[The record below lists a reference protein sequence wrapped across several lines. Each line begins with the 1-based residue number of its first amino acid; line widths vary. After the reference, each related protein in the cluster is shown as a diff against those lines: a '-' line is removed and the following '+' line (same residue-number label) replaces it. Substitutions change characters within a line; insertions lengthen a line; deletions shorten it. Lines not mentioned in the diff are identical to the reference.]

1 MQPRFCYNKRAQE
14 TLAAFVNGGRF
25 PHALLLE
32 GPEGSGRRTFARE
45 IAAALFCRG
54 EHKPCGS
61 CNQCRKVLE
70 QNHPDV
76 EYYGGDGSRRSFHID
91 TIRQLRQNAW
101 LLPGEA
107 PCRVCVLCGAEN
119 MTDQA
124 QNALLKILE
133 EPPEHTVFILTA
145 ENRAMLLPTILSRLQ
160 TIRLEPLTPAE
171 ILPVLRERCP
181 DQPGEKL
188 EWAAETADTIG
199 QALALLADESL
210 QKHAQLAQRMLAC
223 GHRRLAYIGGTEKDQ
238 AVGLA
243 RRQGVQD
250 ALNAAGLDGDKLPRL
265 CCSAF
270 TMEEG
275 ERCMNELLACCPD
288 LDGVVCVTDTVA
300 LGAMRA
306 LRAAG
311 RAIGTQVSLAG
322 IGDSWV
328 GGVVEPGLTT
338 VRFYQKQVGV
348 EAARML
354 LQMLEHPENGGPVR
368 QTTLG
373 YSVVDRGSIRIK
385 EDA

>member
-133 EPPEHTVFILTA
+133 EPPEHTIFILTA
-145 ENRAMLLPTILSRLQ
+145 ENRAMLLPTILSRVQ

-210 QKHAQLAQRMLAC
+210 QKHAQLAQRML
-223 GHRRLAYIGGTEKDQ
+223 
-238 AVGLA
+238 
-243 RRQGVQD
+243 
-250 ALNAAGLDGDKLPRL
+250 
-265 CCSAF
+265 
-270 TMEEG
+270 
-275 ERCMNELLACCPD
+275 ELLCNGSEYD
-288 LDGVVCVTDTVA
+288 L
-300 LGAMRA
+300 
-306 LRAAG
+306 
-311 RAIGTQVSLAG
+311 
-322 IGDSWV
+322 
-328 GGVVEPGLTT
+328 LTT
-338 VRFYQKQVGV
+338 VEPVSRKREDLLEVCTQLRQLLTAELTRAASGGESRFSTRRIT
-348 EAARML
+348 RML
-354 LQMLEHPENGGPVR
+354 EALDDLLPRVQQNGN
-368 QTTLG
+368 TLLL
-373 YSVVDRGSIRIK
+373 STLLALRLSQ
-385 EDA
+385 A

>member
-145 ENRAMLLPTILSRLQ
+145 ENRAMLLPTILSRVQ
-160 TIRLEPLTPAE
+160 TIRLEPLAPAE

-210 QKHAQLAQRMLAC
+210 QKHAQLAQRMLELLCNGSEYDLLTAVEPVSRKREDLLEVC
-223 GHRRLAYIGGTEKDQ
+223 TQLRQLLTAELTRAASGGESRFSTRRITRMLE
-238 AVGLA
+238 
-243 RRQGVQD
+243 
-250 ALNAAGLDGDKLPRL
+250 ALDDLLPRVQQNGNTL
-265 CCSAF
+265 LLS
-270 TMEEG
+270 T
-275 ERCMNELLACCPD
+275 LLA
-288 LDGVVCVTDTVA
+288 
-300 LGAMRA
+300 
-306 LRAAG
+306 LRLSQA
-311 RAIGTQVSLAG
+311 
-322 IGDSWV
+322 
-328 GGVVEPGLTT
+328 
-338 VRFYQKQVGV
+338 
-348 EAARML
+348 
-354 LQMLEHPENGGPVR
+354 
-368 QTTLG
+368 
-373 YSVVDRGSIRIK
+373 
-385 EDA
+385 

>member
-70 QNHPDV
+70 KNHPDV

-145 ENRAMLLPTILSRLQ
+145 ENRAMLLPTILSRVQ

-210 QKHAQLAQRMLAC
+210 QKHAQLAQRMLELLCNGSEYDLLTAVEPVSRKREDLLEVC
-223 GHRRLAYIGGTEKDQ
+223 TQLRQLLTAELTRAASGGESRFSTRRITRMLE
-238 AVGLA
+238 
-243 RRQGVQD
+243 
-250 ALNAAGLDGDKLPRL
+250 ALDDLLPRVQQNGNTL
-265 CCSAF
+265 LLS
-270 TMEEG
+270 T
-275 ERCMNELLACCPD
+275 LLA
-288 LDGVVCVTDTVA
+288 
-300 LGAMRA
+300 
-306 LRAAG
+306 LRLSQA
-311 RAIGTQVSLAG
+311 
-322 IGDSWV
+322 
-328 GGVVEPGLTT
+328 
-338 VRFYQKQVGV
+338 
-348 EAARML
+348 
-354 LQMLEHPENGGPVR
+354 
-368 QTTLG
+368 
-373 YSVVDRGSIRIK
+373 
-385 EDA
+385 

>member
-145 ENRAMLLPTILSRLQ
+145 ENRAMLLPTILSRVQ

-171 ILPVLRERCP
+171 ILLVLRERCP

-210 QKHAQLAQRMLAC
+210 QKHAQLAQRMLELLCNGSEYDLLTAVEPVSRKREDLLEVC
-223 GHRRLAYIGGTEKDQ
+223 TQLRQLLTAELTRAASGGESRFSTRRITRMLE
-238 AVGLA
+238 
-243 RRQGVQD
+243 
-250 ALNAAGLDGDKLPRL
+250 ALDDLLPRVQQNGNTL
-265 CCSAF
+265 LLS
-270 TMEEG
+270 T
-275 ERCMNELLACCPD
+275 LLA
-288 LDGVVCVTDTVA
+288 
-300 LGAMRA
+300 
-306 LRAAG
+306 LRLSQA
-311 RAIGTQVSLAG
+311 
-322 IGDSWV
+322 
-328 GGVVEPGLTT
+328 
-338 VRFYQKQVGV
+338 
-348 EAARML
+348 
-354 LQMLEHPENGGPVR
+354 
-368 QTTLG
+368 
-373 YSVVDRGSIRIK
+373 
-385 EDA
+385 

>member
-70 QNHPDV
+70 RNHPDV

-145 ENRAMLLPTILSRLQ
+145 ENRAMLLPTILSRVQ

-188 EWAAETADTIG
+188 EWAAERADTIG

-210 QKHAQLAQRMLAC
+210 QKHAQLAQRMLELLCNGSEYDLLTAVEPVSRKREDLLEVC
-223 GHRRLAYIGGTEKDQ
+223 TQLRQLLTAELTRAASGGESRFSTRRITRMLE
-238 AVGLA
+238 
-243 RRQGVQD
+243 
-250 ALNAAGLDGDKLPRL
+250 ALDDLLPRVQQNGNTL
-265 CCSAF
+265 LLS
-270 TMEEG
+270 T
-275 ERCMNELLACCPD
+275 LLA
-288 LDGVVCVTDTVA
+288 
-300 LGAMRA
+300 
-306 LRAAG
+306 LRLSQA
-311 RAIGTQVSLAG
+311 
-322 IGDSWV
+322 
-328 GGVVEPGLTT
+328 
-338 VRFYQKQVGV
+338 
-348 EAARML
+348 
-354 LQMLEHPENGGPVR
+354 
-368 QTTLG
+368 
-373 YSVVDRGSIRIK
+373 
-385 EDA
+385 

>member
-145 ENRAMLLPTILSRLQ
+145 ENRAMLLPTILSRVQ

-210 QKHAQLAQRMLAC
+210 QKHAQLAQRMLELLCNGSEYDLLTAVEPVSRKREDLLEVC
-223 GHRRLAYIGGTEKDQ
+223 TQLRQLLTAELTRAASGGESRFSTRRVTRMLE
-238 AVGLA
+238 
-243 RRQGVQD
+243 
-250 ALNAAGLDGDKLPRL
+250 ALDDLLPRVQQNGNTL
-265 CCSAF
+265 LLS
-270 TMEEG
+270 T
-275 ERCMNELLACCPD
+275 LLA
-288 LDGVVCVTDTVA
+288 
-300 LGAMRA
+300 
-306 LRAAG
+306 LRLSQA
-311 RAIGTQVSLAG
+311 
-322 IGDSWV
+322 
-328 GGVVEPGLTT
+328 
-338 VRFYQKQVGV
+338 
-348 EAARML
+348 
-354 LQMLEHPENGGPVR
+354 
-368 QTTLG
+368 
-373 YSVVDRGSIRIK
+373 
-385 EDA
+385 

>member
-145 ENRAMLLPTILSRLQ
+145 ENRSMLLPTILSRVQ

-210 QKHAQLAQRMLAC
+210 QKHAQLAQRMLELLCNGSEYELLTAVEPVSRKREDLLEVC
-223 GHRRLAYIGGTEKDQ
+223 TQLRQLLTAELTRAASGGESRFSTRRITRMLE
-238 AVGLA
+238 
-243 RRQGVQD
+243 
-250 ALNAAGLDGDKLPRL
+250 ALDDLLPRVQQNGNTL
-265 CCSAF
+265 LLS
-270 TMEEG
+270 T
-275 ERCMNELLACCPD
+275 LLA
-288 LDGVVCVTDTVA
+288 
-300 LGAMRA
+300 
-306 LRAAG
+306 LRLSQA
-311 RAIGTQVSLAG
+311 
-322 IGDSWV
+322 
-328 GGVVEPGLTT
+328 
-338 VRFYQKQVGV
+338 
-348 EAARML
+348 
-354 LQMLEHPENGGPVR
+354 
-368 QTTLG
+368 
-373 YSVVDRGSIRIK
+373 
-385 EDA
+385 

>member
-70 QNHPDV
+70 RNHPDV

-145 ENRAMLLPTILSRLQ
+145 ENRAMLLPTILSRVQ

-210 QKHAQLAQRMLAC
+210 QRHAQLAQRMLELLCNGSEYDLLTAVEPVSRKREDLLEVC
-223 GHRRLAYIGGTEKDQ
+223 TQLRQLLTAELTRAASGGESRFSTRRITRMLE
-238 AVGLA
+238 
-243 RRQGVQD
+243 
-250 ALNAAGLDGDKLPRL
+250 ALDDLLPRVQQNGNTL
-265 CCSAF
+265 LLS
-270 TMEEG
+270 T
-275 ERCMNELLACCPD
+275 LLA
-288 LDGVVCVTDTVA
+288 
-300 LGAMRA
+300 
-306 LRAAG
+306 LRLSQA
-311 RAIGTQVSLAG
+311 
-322 IGDSWV
+322 
-328 GGVVEPGLTT
+328 
-338 VRFYQKQVGV
+338 
-348 EAARML
+348 
-354 LQMLEHPENGGPVR
+354 
-368 QTTLG
+368 
-373 YSVVDRGSIRIK
+373 
-385 EDA
+385 

>member
-76 EYYGGDGSRRSFHID
+76 EYYGGDGNRRSFHID

-145 ENRAMLLPTILSRLQ
+145 ENRAMLLPTILSRVQ

-210 QKHAQLAQRMLAC
+210 QKHAQLAQRMLELLCNGSEYDLLTAVEPVSRKREDLLEVC
-223 GHRRLAYIGGTEKDQ
+223 TQLRQLLTAELTRAASGGESRFSTRRITRMLE
-238 AVGLA
+238 
-243 RRQGVQD
+243 
-250 ALNAAGLDGDKLPRL
+250 ALDDLLPRVQQNGNTL
-265 CCSAF
+265 LLS
-270 TMEEG
+270 T
-275 ERCMNELLACCPD
+275 LLA
-288 LDGVVCVTDTVA
+288 
-300 LGAMRA
+300 
-306 LRAAG
+306 LRLSQA
-311 RAIGTQVSLAG
+311 
-322 IGDSWV
+322 
-328 GGVVEPGLTT
+328 
-338 VRFYQKQVGV
+338 
-348 EAARML
+348 
-354 LQMLEHPENGGPVR
+354 
-368 QTTLG
+368 
-373 YSVVDRGSIRIK
+373 
-385 EDA
+385 

>member
-145 ENRAMLLPTILSRLQ
+145 ENRAMLLPTILSRVQ
-160 TIRLEPLTPAE
+160 TIPGKNWNGRQKQRIPL
-171 ILPVLRERCP
+171 VRHWRCWRT
-181 DQPGEKL
+181 K
-188 EWAAETADTIG
+188 
-199 QALALLADESL
+199 
-210 QKHAQLAQRMLAC
+210 AC
-223 GHRRLAYIGGTEKDQ
+223 RSMPSWPSGCW
-238 AVGLA
+238 
-243 RRQGVQD
+243 
-250 ALNAAGLDGDKLPRL
+250 N
-265 CCSAF
+265 CSAMAVNM
-270 TMEEG
+270 T
-275 ERCMNELLACCPD
+275 C
-288 LDGVVCVTDTVA
+288 
-300 LGAMRA
+300 
-306 LRAAG
+306 
-311 RAIGTQVSLAG
+311 S
-322 IGDSWV
+322 
-328 GGVVEPGLTT
+328 
-338 VRFYQKQVGV
+338 
-348 EAARML
+348 
-354 LQMLEHPENGGPVR
+354 R
-368 QTTLG
+368 QWN
-373 YSVVDRGSIRIK
+373 R
-385 EDA
+385 

>member
-70 QNHPDV
+70 RNHPDV

-107 PCRVCVLCGAEN
+107 PCRVCVLCGAET

-145 ENRAMLLPTILSRLQ
+145 ENRAMLLPTILSRVQ

-210 QKHAQLAQRMLAC
+210 QKHAQLAQGMLELLCNGSEYDLLTAVEPVSRKREDLLEVCTQLRQLLTAELTRAASGGESRFSTRRITRML
-223 GHRRLAYIGGTEKDQ
+223 E
-238 AVGLA
+238 
-243 RRQGVQD
+243 
-250 ALNAAGLDGDKLPRL
+250 ALDDLLPRVQQNGNTL
-265 CCSAF
+265 LLS
-270 TMEEG
+270 T
-275 ERCMNELLACCPD
+275 LLA
-288 LDGVVCVTDTVA
+288 
-300 LGAMRA
+300 
-306 LRAAG
+306 LRLSQA
-311 RAIGTQVSLAG
+311 
-322 IGDSWV
+322 
-328 GGVVEPGLTT
+328 
-338 VRFYQKQVGV
+338 
-348 EAARML
+348 
-354 LQMLEHPENGGPVR
+354 
-368 QTTLG
+368 
-373 YSVVDRGSIRIK
+373 
-385 EDA
+385 

>member
-145 ENRAMLLPTILSRLQ
+145 ENRAMLLPTILSRVQ

-181 DQPGEKL
+181 DQPEEKL

-210 QKHAQLAQRMLAC
+210 QKHAQLAQRMLELLCNGSEYDLLTAVEPVSRKREDLLEVC
-223 GHRRLAYIGGTEKDQ
+223 TQLRQLLTAELTRAASGGESRFSTRRITRMLE
-238 AVGLA
+238 
-243 RRQGVQD
+243 
-250 ALNAAGLDGDKLPRL
+250 ALDDLLPRVQQNGNTL
-265 CCSAF
+265 LLS
-270 TMEEG
+270 T
-275 ERCMNELLACCPD
+275 LLA
-288 LDGVVCVTDTVA
+288 
-300 LGAMRA
+300 
-306 LRAAG
+306 LRLSQA
-311 RAIGTQVSLAG
+311 
-322 IGDSWV
+322 
-328 GGVVEPGLTT
+328 
-338 VRFYQKQVGV
+338 
-348 EAARML
+348 
-354 LQMLEHPENGGPVR
+354 
-368 QTTLG
+368 
-373 YSVVDRGSIRIK
+373 
-385 EDA
+385 

>member
-70 QNHPDV
+70 RNHPDV

-145 ENRAMLLPTILSRLQ
+145 ENRAMLLPTILSRVQ
-160 TIRLEPLTPAE
+160 TIRLEPLTPAK

-210 QKHAQLAQRMLAC
+210 QKHAQLAQRMLELLCNGSEYDLLTAVEPVSRKREDLLEVC
-223 GHRRLAYIGGTEKDQ
+223 TQLRQLLTAELTRAASGGESRFSTRRITRMLE
-238 AVGLA
+238 
-243 RRQGVQD
+243 
-250 ALNAAGLDGDKLPRL
+250 ALDDLLPRVQQNGNTL
-265 CCSAF
+265 LLS
-270 TMEEG
+270 T
-275 ERCMNELLACCPD
+275 LLA
-288 LDGVVCVTDTVA
+288 
-300 LGAMRA
+300 
-306 LRAAG
+306 LRLSQA
-311 RAIGTQVSLAG
+311 
-322 IGDSWV
+322 
-328 GGVVEPGLTT
+328 
-338 VRFYQKQVGV
+338 
-348 EAARML
+348 
-354 LQMLEHPENGGPVR
+354 
-368 QTTLG
+368 
-373 YSVVDRGSIRIK
+373 
-385 EDA
+385 

>member
-76 EYYGGDGSRRSFHID
+76 EYYGGDGSRRSFHFD

-145 ENRAMLLPTILSRLQ
+145 ENRAMLLPTILSRVQ

-181 DQPGEKL
+181 DQPGKKL

-210 QKHAQLAQRMLAC
+210 QKHAQLAQRMLELLCNGSEYDLLTAVEPVSRKREDLLEVC
-223 GHRRLAYIGGTEKDQ
+223 TQLRQLLTAELTRAASGGESRFSTRRITRMLE
-238 AVGLA
+238 
-243 RRQGVQD
+243 
-250 ALNAAGLDGDKLPRL
+250 ALDDLLPRVQQNGNTL
-265 CCSAF
+265 LLS
-270 TMEEG
+270 T
-275 ERCMNELLACCPD
+275 LLA
-288 LDGVVCVTDTVA
+288 
-300 LGAMRA
+300 
-306 LRAAG
+306 LRLSQA
-311 RAIGTQVSLAG
+311 
-322 IGDSWV
+322 
-328 GGVVEPGLTT
+328 
-338 VRFYQKQVGV
+338 
-348 EAARML
+348 
-354 LQMLEHPENGGPVR
+354 
-368 QTTLG
+368 
-373 YSVVDRGSIRIK
+373 
-385 EDA
+385 

>member
-70 QNHPDV
+70 RNHPDV

-91 TIRQLRQNAW
+91 TIRKLRQNAW

-145 ENRAMLLPTILSRLQ
+145 ENRAMLLPTILSRVQ

-210 QKHAQLAQRMLAC
+210 QKHAQLAQRMLELLCNGSEYDLLTAVEPVSRKREDLLEVC
-223 GHRRLAYIGGTEKDQ
+223 TQLRQLLTAELTRAASGGESRFSTRRITRMLE
-238 AVGLA
+238 
-243 RRQGVQD
+243 
-250 ALNAAGLDGDKLPRL
+250 ALDDLLPRVQQNGNTL
-265 CCSAF
+265 LLS
-270 TMEEG
+270 T
-275 ERCMNELLACCPD
+275 LLA
-288 LDGVVCVTDTVA
+288 
-300 LGAMRA
+300 
-306 LRAAG
+306 LRLSQA
-311 RAIGTQVSLAG
+311 
-322 IGDSWV
+322 
-328 GGVVEPGLTT
+328 
-338 VRFYQKQVGV
+338 
-348 EAARML
+348 
-354 LQMLEHPENGGPVR
+354 
-368 QTTLG
+368 
-373 YSVVDRGSIRIK
+373 
-385 EDA
+385 

>member
-145 ENRAMLLPTILSRLQ
+145 ENRAMLLPTILSRVQ

-181 DQPGEKL
+181 DQPVEKL
-188 EWAAETADTIG
+188 KWAAETADTIG

-210 QKHAQLAQRMLAC
+210 QKHAQLAQRMLELLCNGSEYDLLTAVEPVSRKREDLLEVC
-223 GHRRLAYIGGTEKDQ
+223 TQLRQLLTAELTRAASGGESRFSTRRITRMLE
-238 AVGLA
+238 
-243 RRQGVQD
+243 
-250 ALNAAGLDGDKLPRL
+250 ALDDLLPRVQQNGNTL
-265 CCSAF
+265 LLS
-270 TMEEG
+270 T
-275 ERCMNELLACCPD
+275 LLA
-288 LDGVVCVTDTVA
+288 
-300 LGAMRA
+300 
-306 LRAAG
+306 LRLSQA
-311 RAIGTQVSLAG
+311 
-322 IGDSWV
+322 
-328 GGVVEPGLTT
+328 
-338 VRFYQKQVGV
+338 
-348 EAARML
+348 
-354 LQMLEHPENGGPVR
+354 
-368 QTTLG
+368 
-373 YSVVDRGSIRIK
+373 
-385 EDA
+385 

>member
-145 ENRAMLLPTILSRLQ
+145 ENRAMLLPTILSRVQ

-171 ILPVLRERCP
+171 ILPVLRDRCP
-181 DQPGEKL
+181 DQPGKKL

-210 QKHAQLAQRMLAC
+210 QKHAQLAQRMLELLCNGSEYDLLTAVEPVSRKREDLLEVC
-223 GHRRLAYIGGTEKDQ
+223 TQLRQLLTAELTRAASGGESRFSTRRITRMLE
-238 AVGLA
+238 
-243 RRQGVQD
+243 
-250 ALNAAGLDGDKLPRL
+250 ALDDLLPRVQQNGNTL
-265 CCSAF
+265 LLS
-270 TMEEG
+270 T
-275 ERCMNELLACCPD
+275 LLA
-288 LDGVVCVTDTVA
+288 
-300 LGAMRA
+300 
-306 LRAAG
+306 LRLSQA
-311 RAIGTQVSLAG
+311 
-322 IGDSWV
+322 
-328 GGVVEPGLTT
+328 
-338 VRFYQKQVGV
+338 
-348 EAARML
+348 
-354 LQMLEHPENGGPVR
+354 
-368 QTTLG
+368 
-373 YSVVDRGSIRIK
+373 
-385 EDA
+385 

>member
-76 EYYGGDGSRRSFHID
+76 EYYGGDDSRRSFHID

-145 ENRAMLLPTILSRLQ
+145 ENRAMLLPTILSRVQ

-210 QKHAQLAQRMLAC
+210 QKHAQLAQRMLELLCNGSEYDLLTAVEPVSRKREDLLEVC
-223 GHRRLAYIGGTEKDQ
+223 TQLRQLLTAELTRAASGGESRFSTRRITRMLE
-238 AVGLA
+238 
-243 RRQGVQD
+243 
-250 ALNAAGLDGDKLPRL
+250 ALDDLLPRVQQNGNTL
-265 CCSAF
+265 LLS
-270 TMEEG
+270 T
-275 ERCMNELLACCPD
+275 LLA
-288 LDGVVCVTDTVA
+288 
-300 LGAMRA
+300 
-306 LRAAG
+306 LRLSQA
-311 RAIGTQVSLAG
+311 
-322 IGDSWV
+322 
-328 GGVVEPGLTT
+328 
-338 VRFYQKQVGV
+338 
-348 EAARML
+348 
-354 LQMLEHPENGGPVR
+354 
-368 QTTLG
+368 
-373 YSVVDRGSIRIK
+373 
-385 EDA
+385 

>member
-91 TIRQLRQNAW
+91 TIRKLRQNAW

-145 ENRAMLLPTILSRLQ
+145 ENRSMLLPTILSRVQ

-210 QKHAQLAQRMLAC
+210 QKHAQLAQRMLELLCNGSEYDLLTAVEPVSRKREDLLEVC
-223 GHRRLAYIGGTEKDQ
+223 TQLRQLLTAELTRAASGGESRFSTRRITRMLE
-238 AVGLA
+238 
-243 RRQGVQD
+243 
-250 ALNAAGLDGDKLPRL
+250 ALDDLLPRVQQNGNTL
-265 CCSAF
+265 LLS
-270 TMEEG
+270 T
-275 ERCMNELLACCPD
+275 LLA
-288 LDGVVCVTDTVA
+288 
-300 LGAMRA
+300 
-306 LRAAG
+306 LRLSQA
-311 RAIGTQVSLAG
+311 
-322 IGDSWV
+322 
-328 GGVVEPGLTT
+328 
-338 VRFYQKQVGV
+338 
-348 EAARML
+348 
-354 LQMLEHPENGGPVR
+354 
-368 QTTLG
+368 
-373 YSVVDRGSIRIK
+373 
-385 EDA
+385 

>member
-54 EHKPCGS
+54 EHKPCGR

-145 ENRAMLLPTILSRLQ
+145 ENRAMLLPTILSRVQ

-210 QKHAQLAQRMLAC
+210 QKHAQLAQRMLELLCNGSEYDLLTAVEPVSRKREDLLEVC
-223 GHRRLAYIGGTEKDQ
+223 TQLRQLLTAELTRAASGGESRFSTRRITRMLE
-238 AVGLA
+238 
-243 RRQGVQD
+243 
-250 ALNAAGLDGDKLPRL
+250 ALDDLLPRVQQNGNTL
-265 CCSAF
+265 LLS
-270 TMEEG
+270 T
-275 ERCMNELLACCPD
+275 LLA
-288 LDGVVCVTDTVA
+288 
-300 LGAMRA
+300 
-306 LRAAG
+306 LRLSQA
-311 RAIGTQVSLAG
+311 
-322 IGDSWV
+322 
-328 GGVVEPGLTT
+328 
-338 VRFYQKQVGV
+338 
-348 EAARML
+348 
-354 LQMLEHPENGGPVR
+354 
-368 QTTLG
+368 
-373 YSVVDRGSIRIK
+373 
-385 EDA
+385 

>member
-70 QNHPDV
+70 RNHPDV

-119 MTDQA
+119 MTDLA
-124 QNALLKILE
+124 QNALLTILE

-145 ENRAMLLPTILSRLQ
+145 ENRSMLLPTILSRVQ

-210 QKHAQLAQRMLAC
+210 QKHAQLAQRMLELLCNGSEYDLLTAVEPVSRKREDLLEVC
-223 GHRRLAYIGGTEKDQ
+223 TQLRQLLTAELTRAASGGESRFSTRRITRMLE
-238 AVGLA
+238 
-243 RRQGVQD
+243 
-250 ALNAAGLDGDKLPRL
+250 ALDDLLPRVQQNGNTL
-265 CCSAF
+265 LLS
-270 TMEEG
+270 T
-275 ERCMNELLACCPD
+275 LLA
-288 LDGVVCVTDTVA
+288 
-300 LGAMRA
+300 
-306 LRAAG
+306 LRLSQA
-311 RAIGTQVSLAG
+311 
-322 IGDSWV
+322 
-328 GGVVEPGLTT
+328 
-338 VRFYQKQVGV
+338 
-348 EAARML
+348 
-354 LQMLEHPENGGPVR
+354 
-368 QTTLG
+368 
-373 YSVVDRGSIRIK
+373 
-385 EDA
+385 

>member
-25 PHALLLE
+25 PHARLLE

-145 ENRAMLLPTILSRLQ
+145 ENRAMLLPTILSRVQ

-181 DQPGEKL
+181 DQPGKKL

-210 QKHAQLAQRMLAC
+210 QKHAQLAQRMLELLCNGSEYDLLTAVEPVSRKREDLLEVC
-223 GHRRLAYIGGTEKDQ
+223 TQLRQLLTAELTRAASGGESRFSTRRITRMLE
-238 AVGLA
+238 
-243 RRQGVQD
+243 
-250 ALNAAGLDGDKLPRL
+250 ALDDLLPRVQQNGNTL
-265 CCSAF
+265 LLS
-270 TMEEG
+270 T
-275 ERCMNELLACCPD
+275 LLA
-288 LDGVVCVTDTVA
+288 
-300 LGAMRA
+300 
-306 LRAAG
+306 LRLSQA
-311 RAIGTQVSLAG
+311 
-322 IGDSWV
+322 
-328 GGVVEPGLTT
+328 
-338 VRFYQKQVGV
+338 
-348 EAARML
+348 
-354 LQMLEHPENGGPVR
+354 
-368 QTTLG
+368 
-373 YSVVDRGSIRIK
+373 
-385 EDA
+385 

>member
-32 GPEGSGRRTFARE
+32 GPEGSGRRTFAWE

-145 ENRAMLLPTILSRLQ
+145 ENRAMLLPTILSRVQ

-210 QKHAQLAQRMLAC
+210 RKHAQLAQRMLELLCNGSEYDLLTAVEPVSRKREDLLEVC
-223 GHRRLAYIGGTEKDQ
+223 TQLRQLLTAELTRAASGGESRFSTRRITRMLE
-238 AVGLA
+238 
-243 RRQGVQD
+243 
-250 ALNAAGLDGDKLPRL
+250 ALDDLLPRVQQNGNTL
-265 CCSAF
+265 LLS
-270 TMEEG
+270 T
-275 ERCMNELLACCPD
+275 LLA
-288 LDGVVCVTDTVA
+288 
-300 LGAMRA
+300 
-306 LRAAG
+306 LRLSQA
-311 RAIGTQVSLAG
+311 
-322 IGDSWV
+322 
-328 GGVVEPGLTT
+328 
-338 VRFYQKQVGV
+338 
-348 EAARML
+348 
-354 LQMLEHPENGGPVR
+354 
-368 QTTLG
+368 
-373 YSVVDRGSIRIK
+373 
-385 EDA
+385 

>member
-61 CNQCRKVLE
+61 CSQCRKVPE
-70 QNHPDV
+70 RNHPDV

-145 ENRAMLLPTILSRLQ
+145 ENRAMLLPTILSRVQ

-210 QKHAQLAQRMLAC
+210 QKHAQLAQRMLELLCNGSEYDLLTAVEPVSRKREDLLEVC
-223 GHRRLAYIGGTEKDQ
+223 TQLRQLLTAELTRAASGGESRFSTRRITRMLE
-238 AVGLA
+238 
-243 RRQGVQD
+243 
-250 ALNAAGLDGDKLPRL
+250 ALDDLLPRVQQNGNTL
-265 CCSAF
+265 LLS
-270 TMEEG
+270 T
-275 ERCMNELLACCPD
+275 LLA
-288 LDGVVCVTDTVA
+288 
-300 LGAMRA
+300 
-306 LRAAG
+306 LRLSQA
-311 RAIGTQVSLAG
+311 
-322 IGDSWV
+322 
-328 GGVVEPGLTT
+328 
-338 VRFYQKQVGV
+338 
-348 EAARML
+348 
-354 LQMLEHPENGGPVR
+354 
-368 QTTLG
+368 
-373 YSVVDRGSIRIK
+373 
-385 EDA
+385 

>member
-133 EPPEHTVFILTA
+133 EPPEYAVFLLLTD
-145 ENRAMLLPTILSRLQ
+145 NPNKMLPTIRSRCTALNLNALPEE
-160 TIRLEPLTPAE
+160 TLRSALHREFPEAAKETLESAL
-171 ILPVLRERCP
+171 ERS
-181 DQPGEKL
+181 GGFL
-188 EWAAETADTIG
+188 G
-199 QALALLADESL
+199 QAKALMTQAESPQTKQFVEVYLNRKDRDYAELLCPMEKWKRDQLSQELTAWRALLADALLARGGMRASSPLAARIAEKRQGGDLLSAVDVL
-210 QKHAQLAQRMLAC
+210 QKAIDYTQGNVSPAAVC
-223 GHRRLAYIGGTEKDQ
+223 GWL
-238 AVGLA
+238 VW
-243 RRQGVQD
+243 
-250 ALNAAGLDGDKLPRL
+250 
-265 CCSAF
+265 
-270 TMEEG
+270 
-275 ERCMNELLACCPD
+275 
-288 LDGVVCVTDTVA
+288 
-300 LGAMRA
+300 A
-306 LRAAG
+306 LR
-311 RAIGTQVSLAG
+311 
-322 IGDSWV
+322 
-328 GGVVEPGLTT
+328 
-338 VRFYQKQVGV
+338 
-348 EAARML
+348 
-354 LQMLEHPENGGPVR
+354 
-368 QTTLG
+368 
-373 YSVVDRGSIRIK
+373 
-385 EDA
+385 

>member
-1 MQPRFCYNKRAQE
+1 MRKTPAVHK
-14 TLAAFVNGGRF
+14 GGERF

-145 ENRAMLLPTILSRLQ
+145 ENRAMLLPTILSRVQ

-210 QKHAQLAQRMLAC
+210 QKHAQLAQRMLELLCNGSEYDLLTAVEPVSRKREDLLEVC
-223 GHRRLAYIGGTEKDQ
+223 TQLRQLLTAELTRAASGGESRFSTRRITRMLE
-238 AVGLA
+238 
-243 RRQGVQD
+243 
-250 ALNAAGLDGDKLPRL
+250 ALDDLLPRVQQNGNTL
-265 CCSAF
+265 LLS
-270 TMEEG
+270 T
-275 ERCMNELLACCPD
+275 LLA
-288 LDGVVCVTDTVA
+288 
-300 LGAMRA
+300 
-306 LRAAG
+306 LRLSQA
-311 RAIGTQVSLAG
+311 
-322 IGDSWV
+322 
-328 GGVVEPGLTT
+328 
-338 VRFYQKQVGV
+338 
-348 EAARML
+348 
-354 LQMLEHPENGGPVR
+354 
-368 QTTLG
+368 
-373 YSVVDRGSIRIK
+373 
-385 EDA
+385 

>member
-145 ENRAMLLPTILSRLQ
+145 ENRAMLLPTILSRVQ

-210 QKHAQLAQRMLAC
+210 QKHAQLAQRMLELLCNGSEYGLLTAVEPVSRKREDLLEVC
-223 GHRRLAYIGGTEKDQ
+223 TQLRQLLTAELTRAASGGESRFSTRRITRMLE
-238 AVGLA
+238 
-243 RRQGVQD
+243 
-250 ALNAAGLDGDKLPRL
+250 ALDDLLPRVQQNGNTL
-265 CCSAF
+265 LLS
-270 TMEEG
+270 T
-275 ERCMNELLACCPD
+275 LLA
-288 LDGVVCVTDTVA
+288 
-300 LGAMRA
+300 
-306 LRAAG
+306 LRLSQA
-311 RAIGTQVSLAG
+311 
-322 IGDSWV
+322 
-328 GGVVEPGLTT
+328 
-338 VRFYQKQVGV
+338 
-348 EAARML
+348 
-354 LQMLEHPENGGPVR
+354 
-368 QTTLG
+368 
-373 YSVVDRGSIRIK
+373 
-385 EDA
+385 

>member
-70 QNHPDV
+70 RNHPDV

-145 ENRAMLLPTILSRLQ
+145 ENRAMLLPTILSRVQ

-210 QKHAQLAQRMLAC
+210 QKHAQLAQRMLELLCNGSEYGLLTAVEPVSRKREDLLEVC
-223 GHRRLAYIGGTEKDQ
+223 TQLRQLLTAELTRAASGGESRFSTRRITRMLE
-238 AVGLA
+238 
-243 RRQGVQD
+243 
-250 ALNAAGLDGDKLPRL
+250 ALDDLLPRVQQNGNTL
-265 CCSAF
+265 LLS
-270 TMEEG
+270 T
-275 ERCMNELLACCPD
+275 LLA
-288 LDGVVCVTDTVA
+288 
-300 LGAMRA
+300 
-306 LRAAG
+306 LRLSHA
-311 RAIGTQVSLAG
+311 
-322 IGDSWV
+322 
-328 GGVVEPGLTT
+328 
-338 VRFYQKQVGV
+338 
-348 EAARML
+348 
-354 LQMLEHPENGGPVR
+354 
-368 QTTLG
+368 
-373 YSVVDRGSIRIK
+373 
-385 EDA
+385 

>member
-70 QNHPDV
+70 RNHPDV

-145 ENRAMLLPTILSRLQ
+145 ENRAMLLPTILSRVQ

-188 EWAAETADTIG
+188 EWAAETANTIG

-210 QKHAQLAQRMLAC
+210 QKHAQLAQRMLELLCNGSEYDLLTAVEPVSRKREDLLEVC
-223 GHRRLAYIGGTEKDQ
+223 TQLRQLLTAELTRAASGGESRFSTRRITRMLE
-238 AVGLA
+238 
-243 RRQGVQD
+243 
-250 ALNAAGLDGDKLPRL
+250 ALDDLLPRVQQNGNTL
-265 CCSAF
+265 LLS
-270 TMEEG
+270 T
-275 ERCMNELLACCPD
+275 LLA
-288 LDGVVCVTDTVA
+288 
-300 LGAMRA
+300 
-306 LRAAG
+306 LRLSQA
-311 RAIGTQVSLAG
+311 
-322 IGDSWV
+322 
-328 GGVVEPGLTT
+328 
-338 VRFYQKQVGV
+338 
-348 EAARML
+348 
-354 LQMLEHPENGGPVR
+354 
-368 QTTLG
+368 
-373 YSVVDRGSIRIK
+373 
-385 EDA
+385 

>member
-32 GPEGSGRRTFARE
+32 GPEGSGRRAFARE

-145 ENRAMLLPTILSRLQ
+145 ENRSMLLPTILSRVQ

-210 QKHAQLAQRMLAC
+210 QKHAQLAQRMLELLCNGSEYDLLTAVEPVSRKREDLLEVC
-223 GHRRLAYIGGTEKDQ
+223 TQLRQLLTAELTRAASGGESRFSTRRITRMLE
-238 AVGLA
+238 
-243 RRQGVQD
+243 
-250 ALNAAGLDGDKLPRL
+250 ALDDLLPRVRQNGNTL
-265 CCSAF
+265 LLS
-270 TMEEG
+270 T
-275 ERCMNELLACCPD
+275 LLA
-288 LDGVVCVTDTVA
+288 
-300 LGAMRA
+300 
-306 LRAAG
+306 LRLSQA
-311 RAIGTQVSLAG
+311 
-322 IGDSWV
+322 
-328 GGVVEPGLTT
+328 
-338 VRFYQKQVGV
+338 
-348 EAARML
+348 
-354 LQMLEHPENGGPVR
+354 
-368 QTTLG
+368 
-373 YSVVDRGSIRIK
+373 
-385 EDA
+385 

>member
-70 QNHPDV
+70 RNHPDV

-145 ENRAMLLPTILSRLQ
+145 ENRAMLLPTILSRVQ

-199 QALALLADESL
+199 QALVLLADESL
-210 QKHAQLAQRMLAC
+210 QKHAQLAQRMLELLCNGSEYDLLTAVEPVSRKREDLLEVC
-223 GHRRLAYIGGTEKDQ
+223 TQLRQLLTAELTRAASGGESRFSTRRITRMLE
-238 AVGLA
+238 
-243 RRQGVQD
+243 
-250 ALNAAGLDGDKLPRL
+250 ALDDLLPRVQQNGNTL
-265 CCSAF
+265 LLS
-270 TMEEG
+270 T
-275 ERCMNELLACCPD
+275 LLA
-288 LDGVVCVTDTVA
+288 
-300 LGAMRA
+300 
-306 LRAAG
+306 LRLSQA
-311 RAIGTQVSLAG
+311 
-322 IGDSWV
+322 
-328 GGVVEPGLTT
+328 
-338 VRFYQKQVGV
+338 
-348 EAARML
+348 
-354 LQMLEHPENGGPVR
+354 
-368 QTTLG
+368 
-373 YSVVDRGSIRIK
+373 
-385 EDA
+385 

>member
-145 ENRAMLLPTILSRLQ
+145 ENRAMLLPTILSRVQ

-210 QKHAQLAQRMLAC
+210 QKHAQLAQRMLELLCNGSEYDLLTAVEPVSRKREDLLEVC
-223 GHRRLAYIGGTEKDQ
+223 TQLRQLLTAELTRAASGGESRFSIRRITRMLE
-238 AVGLA
+238 
-243 RRQGVQD
+243 
-250 ALNAAGLDGDKLPRL
+250 ALDDLLPRVQQNGNTL
-265 CCSAF
+265 LLS
-270 TMEEG
+270 T
-275 ERCMNELLACCPD
+275 LLA
-288 LDGVVCVTDTVA
+288 
-300 LGAMRA
+300 
-306 LRAAG
+306 LRLSQA
-311 RAIGTQVSLAG
+311 
-322 IGDSWV
+322 
-328 GGVVEPGLTT
+328 
-338 VRFYQKQVGV
+338 
-348 EAARML
+348 
-354 LQMLEHPENGGPVR
+354 
-368 QTTLG
+368 
-373 YSVVDRGSIRIK
+373 
-385 EDA
+385 

>member
-145 ENRAMLLPTILSRLQ
+145 ENRAMLLPTILSRVQ

-199 QALALLADESL
+199 QALALLAHESL
-210 QKHAQLAQRMLAC
+210 QKHAQLAQRMLELLCNGSEYDLLTAVEPVSRKREDLLEVC
-223 GHRRLAYIGGTEKDQ
+223 TQLRQLLTAELTRAASGGESRFSTRRITRMLE
-238 AVGLA
+238 
-243 RRQGVQD
+243 
-250 ALNAAGLDGDKLPRL
+250 ALDDLLPRVQQNGNTL
-265 CCSAF
+265 LLS
-270 TMEEG
+270 T
-275 ERCMNELLACCPD
+275 LLA
-288 LDGVVCVTDTVA
+288 
-300 LGAMRA
+300 
-306 LRAAG
+306 LRLSQA
-311 RAIGTQVSLAG
+311 
-322 IGDSWV
+322 
-328 GGVVEPGLTT
+328 
-338 VRFYQKQVGV
+338 
-348 EAARML
+348 
-354 LQMLEHPENGGPVR
+354 
-368 QTTLG
+368 
-373 YSVVDRGSIRIK
+373 
-385 EDA
+385 

>member
-61 CNQCRKVLE
+61 CSQCRKVLE

-145 ENRAMLLPTILSRLQ
+145 ENRAMLLPTILSRVQ
-160 TIRLEPLTPAE
+160 TIRLGPLTPAE

-210 QKHAQLAQRMLAC
+210 QKHAQLAQRMLELLCNGSEYDLLTAVEPVSRKREDLLEVC
-223 GHRRLAYIGGTEKDQ
+223 TQLRQLLTAELTRAASGGESRFSTRRITRMLE
-238 AVGLA
+238 
-243 RRQGVQD
+243 
-250 ALNAAGLDGDKLPRL
+250 ALDDLLPRVQQNGNTL
-265 CCSAF
+265 LLS
-270 TMEEG
+270 T
-275 ERCMNELLACCPD
+275 LLA
-288 LDGVVCVTDTVA
+288 
-300 LGAMRA
+300 
-306 LRAAG
+306 LRLSQA
-311 RAIGTQVSLAG
+311 
-322 IGDSWV
+322 
-328 GGVVEPGLTT
+328 
-338 VRFYQKQVGV
+338 
-348 EAARML
+348 
-354 LQMLEHPENGGPVR
+354 
-368 QTTLG
+368 
-373 YSVVDRGSIRIK
+373 
-385 EDA
+385 

>member
-70 QNHPDV
+70 RNHPDV

-145 ENRAMLLPTILSRLQ
+145 ENRAMLLPTILSRVQ

-188 EWAAETADTIG
+188 EWATETADTIG

-210 QKHAQLAQRMLAC
+210 QKHAQLAQRMLELLCNGSEYDLLTAVEPVSRKREDLLEVC
-223 GHRRLAYIGGTEKDQ
+223 TQLRQLLTAELTRAASGGESRFSTRRITRMLE
-238 AVGLA
+238 
-243 RRQGVQD
+243 
-250 ALNAAGLDGDKLPRL
+250 ALDDLLPRVQQNGNTL
-265 CCSAF
+265 LLS
-270 TMEEG
+270 T
-275 ERCMNELLACCPD
+275 LLA
-288 LDGVVCVTDTVA
+288 
-300 LGAMRA
+300 
-306 LRAAG
+306 LRLSQA
-311 RAIGTQVSLAG
+311 
-322 IGDSWV
+322 
-328 GGVVEPGLTT
+328 
-338 VRFYQKQVGV
+338 
-348 EAARML
+348 
-354 LQMLEHPENGGPVR
+354 
-368 QTTLG
+368 
-373 YSVVDRGSIRIK
+373 
-385 EDA
+385 

>member
-32 GPEGSGRRTFARE
+32 GPEGSGRRPFARE

-70 QNHPDV
+70 RNHPDV

-145 ENRAMLLPTILSRLQ
+145 ENRAMLLPTILSRVQ

-210 QKHAQLAQRMLAC
+210 QKHAQLAQRMLELLCNGSEYDLLTAVEPVSRKREDLLEVC
-223 GHRRLAYIGGTEKDQ
+223 TQLRQLLTAELTRAASGGESRFSTRRITRMLE
-238 AVGLA
+238 
-243 RRQGVQD
+243 
-250 ALNAAGLDGDKLPRL
+250 ALDDLLPRVQQNGNTL
-265 CCSAF
+265 LLS
-270 TMEEG
+270 T
-275 ERCMNELLACCPD
+275 LLA
-288 LDGVVCVTDTVA
+288 
-300 LGAMRA
+300 
-306 LRAAG
+306 LRLSQA
-311 RAIGTQVSLAG
+311 
-322 IGDSWV
+322 
-328 GGVVEPGLTT
+328 
-338 VRFYQKQVGV
+338 
-348 EAARML
+348 
-354 LQMLEHPENGGPVR
+354 
-368 QTTLG
+368 
-373 YSVVDRGSIRIK
+373 
-385 EDA
+385 